1 MAESKKSIYVA
12 IAADAGIAI
21 SKFVAAGFSG
31 SSSMFAEGVHSV
43 IDAGIVAL
51 MLVGV
56 NRSEK
61 PPDPRHPFGH
71 AQELYYWTNVVALML
86 FSLGGGMSL
95 LEGGNRLIHPQGPES
110 PYWSYGVLAVS
121 AALGAYSF
129 SVAYRQLRQSEPGKG
144 FYEAIKSS
152 KDPRSFSVV
161 LVDSADLIGV
171 AVAFAGILGGQL
183 LDSPYPDAIATLL
196 IGLVLAAVAAVL
208 ANESRHLLVGES
220 ADEEI
225 VRDIRAIAESDPAVE
240 CAPRPFTMHLGP
252 DEVLLALDVRFR
264 RDLSVEDVRQAV
276 DRMERAIQHK
286 HPEVKRIFL
295 EVNALDGQRSPELAA
310 NTCP

>member
-1 MAESKKSIYVA
+1 MAESKRSIYVA

-21 SKFVAAGFSG
+21 SKFVAGGFSG
-31 SSSMFAEGVHSV
+31 SSGMLAEGIHSV
-43 IDAGIVAL
+43 IDAGIVSL

-56 NRSEK
+56 NRSKK

-71 AQELYYWTNVVALML
+71 AQELYYWTNVVALLL

-95 LEGGNRLIHPQGPES
+95 LEGVNRLINPHGPES

-129 SVAYRQLRQSEPGKG
+129 SVSYRQLRQSQPGKG
-144 FYEAIKSS
+144 LIEAIKAS
-152 KDPRSFSVV
+152 KDPRAFSVF
-161 LVDSADLIGV
+161 LVDTADLTGV
-171 AVAFAGILGGQL
+171 AIAFGGILGGHI
-183 LDSPYPDAIATLL
+183 LDSPYPDAIATVL
-196 IGLVLAAVAAVL
+196 IGLVLAAVAVVL

-225 VRDIRAIAESDPAVE
+225 VRDIRAIAESDPTVE
-240 CAPRPFTMHLGP
+240 IAPRPFTMHLGP
-252 DEVLLALDVRFR
+252 DDVLLALDVRFH
-264 RDLSVEDVRQAV
+264 DGLSGEEIRQAV
-276 DRMERAIQHK
+276 DRMERAIQQK

-295 EVNALDGQRSPELAA
+295 EVNALDGKPSPELAS
-310 NTCP
+310 NMS